1 MEYHKLNSDSIE
13 RMGIS
18 FDLFSH
24 THTEEHAEVAL
35 SILKKLDENG
45 YIEPRISEEPYDP
58 IANQFLPDRYVEG
71 TCPHCN
77 YESARGDQC
86 DDCGKTLDS
95 KELINPRSKL
105 NPDAKIEFRETEHL
119 FF

>member
-35 SILKKLDENG
+35 SILKKLDEMATL
-45 YIEPRISEEPYDP
+45 S
-58 IANQFLPDRYVEG
+58 
-71 TCPHCN
+71 
-77 YESARGDQC
+77 RGFQ
-86 DDCGKTLDS
+86 KSLTIPLQ
-95 KELINPRSKL
+95 INFYQI
-105 NPDAKIEFRETEHL
+105 DT
-119 FF
+119 